1 MPKTLIEVFD
11 YLTTERGHQSLWL
24 NLTPRTSYLDSF
36 RLPIDFLVVSSSG
49 QELAEFDG
57 TRWYYINPGFLTF
70 DVAVHGT
77 PPPTLGHLPMDKQKA
92 SDFMECFGI

>member
-11 YLTTERGHQSLWL
+11 YLTTERGHQYLWL
-24 NLTPRTSYLDSF
+24 NLTPRTSYLGSF

-57 TRWYYINPGFLTF
+57 TGWYYINPGFLTF
-70 DVAVHGT
+70 DVAVHGV
-77 PPPTLGHLPMDKQKA
+77 PPSTVGTIPLDKNSVIDLKKT
-92 SDFMECFGI
+92 FVI